1 MKIKGIIDEDF
12 VNYKKPVMYI
22 AFPKCSFK
30 CDKENGARYCQNW
43 EVARQPD
50 IEISALK
57 LIERYLSNPITQ
69 GVVISGLEP
78 FDTPEQLLGFITAF
92 RVHTSEPIIIY
103 TGYTEEEL
111 EEGYW
116 YPPNEFEENKRIW
129 QLIKDYGV
137 IVKFGR
143 FRPNQEPHYDEVLGV
158 KLMSDNQY
166 AKEYQQKKF
175 DF

>member
-43 EVARQPD
+43 EVARQPN
-50 IEISALK
+50 IEVEEDRLAQ
-57 LIERYLSNPITQ
+57 RYLMNPITE
-69 GVVISGLEP
+69 GIVISGLEP
-78 FDTPEQLLGFITAF
+78 FDTPMQLFSFVACIRF
-92 RVHTSEPIIIY
+92 KYHCEDPIVIY

-111 EEGYW
+111 DSGHY
-116 YPPNEFEENKRIW
+116 YDVNYDANKTSW
-129 QLIKDYGV
+129 ELLKSYGI

-143 FRPNQEPHYDEVLGV
+143 FRPNEEKHYDEVLGV
-158 KLMSDNQY
+158 YLMSNNQY
-166 AKEYQQKKF
+166 AKEFPKI
-175 DF
+175 

>member
-1 MKIKGIIDEDF
+1 MIIKGVIFEDF
-12 VNYKKPVMYI
+12 VNFKKPVMYI

-50 IEISALK
+50 IEVSALS

-78 FDTPEQLLGFITAF
+78 FDTPEQLLDFVKSF
-92 RVHTSEPIIIY
+92 RAYTCEPIVIY

-116 YPPNEFEENKRIW
+116 YPQNSFEENKRIW

-143 FRPNQEPHYDEVLGV
+143 FRPNQEPHYDKVLGV